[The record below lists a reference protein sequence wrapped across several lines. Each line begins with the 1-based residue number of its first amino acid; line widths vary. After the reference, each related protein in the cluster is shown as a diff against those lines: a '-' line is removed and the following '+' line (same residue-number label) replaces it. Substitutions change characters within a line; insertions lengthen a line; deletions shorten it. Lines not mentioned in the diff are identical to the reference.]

1 MYSWLTRPP
10 SFTLIKNVKKI
21 KRLVQLADEAAE
33 LHLVVVALQL
43 GAQLAH
49 LRVKELSK
57 AGEEH
62 KKTKK

>member
-1 MYSWLTRPP
+1 MVGLEGE
-10 SFTLIKNVKKI
+10 
-21 KRLVQLADEAAE
+21 LVQLADEAAE

-43 GAQLAH
+43 RAQLAY

-62 KKTKK
+62 KKTK